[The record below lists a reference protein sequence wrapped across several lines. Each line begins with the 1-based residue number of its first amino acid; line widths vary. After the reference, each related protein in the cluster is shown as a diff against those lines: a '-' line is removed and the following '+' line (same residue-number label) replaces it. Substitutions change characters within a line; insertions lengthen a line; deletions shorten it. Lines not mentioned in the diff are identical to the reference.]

1 MILITCLK
9 KGGCFE
15 SFMKGKRQRYFSR
28 TMSGANILSRLKEA
42 IVNLDFEESESLAK
56 EALAKG
62 VPPQEIILQGIGRAM
77 EEVGKKFEASEYFLS
92 ELIVA
97 GEIGKEISQML
108 QPYMKGAEIKK
119 IGKAV
124 IATIKGD
131 LHDIGKNIFGMM
143 MEAAGF
149 EVIDLGNDVPAEAI
163 VDAVRNHKPDIVGLS
178 ALLTVTMVE
187 MENVINELKKAG
199 LRDKV
204 KVIIGG
210 APITEDYA
218 KRIGADGYGK
228 DAVVGVD
235 ICKAWVGKK

>member
-1 MILITCLK
+1 MSEVNLLNKLK
-9 KGGCFE
+9 D
-15 SFMKGKRQRYFSR
+15 
-28 TMSGANILSRLKEA
+28 A
-42 IVNLDFEESESLAK
+42 IVNLDFDGSKSLAQ
-56 EALAKG
+56 EAVKKG
-62 VPPQEIILQGIGRAM
+62 IPPPEIISKGISAAM

-97 GEIGKEISQML
+97 GEIGKEVSQML
-108 QPYMKGAEIKK
+108 QPYMRGTEIKK
-119 IGKAV
+119 VGKVVIGTV
-124 IATIKGD
+124 KGD

-143 MEAAGF
+143 LEAAGF
-149 EVIDLGNDVPAEAI
+149 EVIDLGNDVPAEAF
-163 VDAVRNHKPDIVGLS
+163 VNAVMNHKPDIVGMS

-187 MENVINELKKAG
+187 MENVIKELKKSG

>member
-1 MILITCLK
+1 MSEENLLTQLK
-9 KGGCFE
+9 
-15 SFMKGKRQRYFSR
+15 
-28 TMSGANILSRLKEA
+28 NA
-42 IVNLDFEESESLAK
+42 IVNLDFDGSKRLAQ
-56 EALAKG
+56 EAVAKG
-62 VPPQEIILQGIGRAM
+62 IPPNEIISKGISAAM
-77 EEVGKKFEASEYFLS
+77 EEVGRKFEASEYFLS

-108 QPYMKGAEIKK
+108 QPYMKGTEIKK

-124 IATIKGD
+124 IATVKGD

>member
-1 MILITCLK
+1 
-9 KGGCFE
+9 
-15 SFMKGKRQRYFSR
+15 
-28 TMSGANILSRLKEA
+28 MSEVGLLTRLKDA
-42 IVNLDFEESESLAK
+42 IVNLDFDGSKLLAQ
-56 EALAKG
+56 EAVAKG
-62 VPPQEIILQGIGRAM
+62 IPPNEIITKAISSAM
-77 EEVGKKFEASEYFLS
+77 EEVGRKFEASEYFLS

-108 QPYMKGAEIKK
+108 QPYMKGSEIKK
-119 IGKAV
+119 IGKVV
-124 IATIKGD
+124 IGTVKGD

-143 MEAAGF
+143 LEAAGF
-149 EVIDLGNDVPAEAI
+149 EVIDLGNDVPAEAF
-163 VDAVRNHKPDIVGLS
+163 VEAVKNHKPDILGMS

-187 MENVINELKKAG
+187 MENVIKELKKAG
-199 LRDKV
+199 VREKV

-210 APITEDYA
+210 APITEEYA

>member
-1 MILITCLK
+1 
-9 KGGCFE
+9 
-15 SFMKGKRQRYFSR
+15 
-28 TMSGANILSRLKEA
+28 MSEVGLLTRLKDA
-42 IVNLDFEESESLAK
+42 IVNLDFDGSKRLAQ
-56 EALAKG
+56 EAVAKG
-62 VPPQEIILQGIGRAM
+62 IPPNEIITKAISSAM
-77 EEVGKKFEASEYFLS
+77 EEVGRKFEASEYFLS

-108 QPYMKGAEIKK
+108 QPYMKGSEIKK
-119 IGKAV
+119 IGKVV
-124 IATIKGD
+124 IGTVKGD

-143 MEAAGF
+143 LEAAGF
-149 EVIDLGNDVPAEAI
+149 EVIDLGNDVPAEAF
-163 VDAVRNHKPDIVGLS
+163 VEAVKNHNPDILGMS

-187 MENVINELKKAG
+187 MENVIKELEKAG
-199 LRDKV
+199 VREKV

-210 APITEDYA
+210 APITEEYA

>member
-1 MILITCLK
+1 MSEMSLLTKLK
-9 KGGCFE
+9 D
-15 SFMKGKRQRYFSR
+15 
-28 TMSGANILSRLKEA
+28 A
-42 IVNLDFEESESLAK
+42 IVNLDFDGSKILAQ
-56 EALAKG
+56 EAVAKG
-62 VPPQEIILQGIGRAM
+62 IPPNEIISKGISAAM

-97 GEIGKEISQML
+97 GEIGKEVSQML
-108 QPYMKGAEIKK
+108 QPYMKGSEIKK
-119 IGKAV
+119 IGKVV
-124 IATIKGD
+124 IGTVKGD

-143 MEAAGF
+143 LEAAGF
-149 EVIDLGNDVPAEAI
+149 EVIDLGNDVSAEAF
-163 VDAVRNHKPDIVGLS
+163 VEAVRDKKPDIVGMS

-187 MENVINELKKAG
+187 MENIINELKKAG
-199 LRDKV
+199 LREKV

-235 ICKAWVGKK
+235 ICKAWVSRK

>member
-1 MILITCLK
+1 
-9 KGGCFE
+9 
-15 SFMKGKRQRYFSR
+15 
-28 TMSGANILSRLKEA
+28 MSEVSLLTRLKDA
-42 IVNLDFEESESLAK
+42 IVNLDFDGSKRLAEEAVS
-56 EALAKG
+56 KG
-62 VPPQEIILQGIGRAM
+62 IPPNEIITKAISSAM

-108 QPYMKGAEIKK
+108 QPYMKGSEIKK
-119 IGKAV
+119 IGKVV
-124 IATIKGD
+124 IGTVKGD

-149 EVIDLGNDVPAEAI
+149 EVIDLGNDVPAEAF
-163 VDAVRNHKPDIVGLS
+163 VEAVRNHKPDIVGMS

-187 MENVINELKKAG
+187 MENVINELRKAG

>member
-1 MILITCLK
+1 
-9 KGGCFE
+9 
-15 SFMKGKRQRYFSR
+15 
-28 TMSGANILSRLKEA
+28 MSEENLLTKLRDA
-42 IVNLDFEESESLAK
+42 IVNLDFDGSKQLAQ
-56 EALAKG
+56 EAVAKG
-62 VPPQEIILQGIGRAM
+62 IPPNEIITKAISGAM

-108 QPYMKGAEIKK
+108 KPYMKDTEIKK
-119 IGKAV
+119 IGKIV
-124 IATIKGD
+124 IATVKGD

-163 VDAVRNHKPDIVGLS
+163 VDAVRSHKPDIVGLS

-218 KRIGADGYGK
+218 RRIGADGYGK

>member
-1 MILITCLK
+1 MSEENLLTKLK
-9 KGGCFE
+9 D
-15 SFMKGKRQRYFSR
+15 
-28 TMSGANILSRLKEA
+28 A
-42 IVNLDFEESESLAK
+42 IVNLDFDGSKQLAQ
-56 EALAKG
+56 EAVAKG
-62 VPPQEIILQGIGRAM
+62 IPPNEIITKAISGAM

-108 QPYMKGAEIKK
+108 KPYMKDTEIKK
-119 IGKAV
+119 IGKII
-124 IATIKGD
+124 IATVKGD

-163 VDAVRNHKPDIVGLS
+163 VDAVRKYKPDIMGLS

-199 LRDKV
+199 LRDRV

>member
-1 MILITCLK
+1 
-9 KGGCFE
+9 
-15 SFMKGKRQRYFSR
+15 
-28 TMSGANILSRLKEA
+28 MSEVGLLTRLKDA
-42 IVNLDFEESESLAK
+42 IVNLDFDGSKRLAQ
-56 EALAKG
+56 EAVAKG
-62 VPPQEIILQGIGRAM
+62 IPPNEIITKAISSAM
-77 EEVGKKFEASEYFLS
+77 EEVGRKFEASEYFLS

-108 QPYMKGAEIKK
+108 QPYMKGSEIKK
-119 IGKAV
+119 IGKVV
-124 IATIKGD
+124 IGTVKGD

-143 MEAAGF
+143 LEAAGF
-149 EVIDLGNDVPAEAI
+149 EVIDLGNDVPAEAF
-163 VDAVRNHKPDIVGLS
+163 VEAVKNHKPDIVGMS

-187 MENVINELKKAG
+187 MENVIKELEKAG
-199 LRDKV
+199 VREKV

-210 APITEDYA
+210 APITEEYA

>member
-1 MILITCLK
+1 
-9 KGGCFE
+9 
-15 SFMKGKRQRYFSR
+15 
-28 TMSGANILSRLKEA
+28 MSEVGLLTRLKEA
-42 IVNLDFEESESLAK
+42 IVNLDFDGSKRLAQ
-56 EALAKG
+56 EAVAKG
-62 VPPQEIILQGIGRAM
+62 IPPNEIITKAISSAM
-77 EEVGKKFEASEYFLS
+77 EEVGRKFEASEYFLS

-108 QPYMKGAEIKK
+108 QPYMKGSEIKK
-119 IGKAV
+119 IGKVV
-124 IATIKGD
+124 IGTVKGD

-143 MEAAGF
+143 LEAAGF
-149 EVIDLGNDVPAEAI
+149 EVIDLGNDVPAEAF
-163 VDAVRNHKPDIVGLS
+163 VEAVKNHKPDIVGMS

-187 MENVINELKKAG
+187 MENVIKELKKAG
-199 LRDKV
+199 LREKV

-210 APITEDYA
+210 APITEEYA

>member
-1 MILITCLK
+1 MSEISLLEKLK
-9 KGGCFE
+9 D
-15 SFMKGKRQRYFSR
+15 
-28 TMSGANILSRLKEA
+28 A
-42 IVNLDFEESESLAK
+42 IVNLDFDGSKSLAQ
-56 EALAKG
+56 EAVAKG
-62 VPPQEIILQGIGRAM
+62 IPPNEIISKGISAAM

-108 QPYMKGAEIKK
+108 QPYMKGLEIKK
-119 IGKAV
+119 IGRVV
-124 IATIKGD
+124 IGTVKGD

-143 MEAAGF
+143 LEAAGF
-149 EVIDLGNDVPAEAI
+149 EVIDLGNDVSAEAFVEAI
-163 VDAVRNHKPDIVGLS
+163 RNNKPDIVGMS

-187 MENVINELKKAG
+187 MENIINELKKAG
-199 LRDKV
+199 LRNNV

-228 DAVVGVD
+228 DAVAGVD
-235 ICKAWVGKK
+235 ICKVWVGKK

>member
-1 MILITCLK
+1 
-9 KGGCFE
+9 
-15 SFMKGKRQRYFSR
+15 
-28 TMSGANILSRLKEA
+28 MSEVGLLTRLKDA
-42 IVNLDFEESESLAK
+42 IVNLDFDGSKRLAQ
-56 EALAKG
+56 EAVAIG
-62 VPPQEIILQGIGRAM
+62 IPPNEIITKAISSAM
-77 EEVGKKFEASEYFLS
+77 EEVGRKFEASEYFLS

-108 QPYMKGAEIKK
+108 QPYMKGSEIKK
-119 IGKAV
+119 IGKVV
-124 IATIKGD
+124 IGTVKGD

-143 MEAAGF
+143 LEAAGF
-149 EVIDLGNDVPAEAI
+149 EVIDLGNDVPAEAF
-163 VDAVRNHKPDIVGLS
+163 VEAVKNHNPDILGMS

-187 MENVINELKKAG
+187 MENVIKELKKAG
-199 LRDKV
+199 VREKV

-210 APITEDYA
+210 APITEEYA

>member
-1 MILITCLK
+1 
-9 KGGCFE
+9 
-15 SFMKGKRQRYFSR
+15 
-28 TMSGANILSRLKEA
+28 MSQENLLTQLRNA
-42 IVNLDFEESESLAK
+42 IVNLDFDGSKQLAQQ
-56 EALAKG
+56 AIVKG
-62 VPPQEIILQGIGRAM
+62 IPPNEIISRGISAAM

-119 IGKAV
+119 IGKVV
-124 IATIKGD
+124 IGTVKGD

-143 MEAAGF
+143 LEAAGF
-149 EVIDLGNDVPAEAI
+149 EVIDLGNDVSAEAF
-163 VDAVRNHKPDIVGLS
+163 VDAVRKHKPDIVGMS

-187 MENVINELKKAG
+187 MENVIKELRKAG

>member
-1 MILITCLK
+1 MSEENLLTQLK
-9 KGGCFE
+9 
-15 SFMKGKRQRYFSR
+15 
-28 TMSGANILSRLKEA
+28 NA
-42 IVNLDFEESESLAK
+42 IVNLDFDGSKRLAQ
-56 EALAKG
+56 EAVAKG
-62 VPPQEIILQGIGRAM
+62 IPPNEIISKGISAAM
-77 EEVGKKFEASEYFLS
+77 EEVGRKFEASEYFLS

-108 QPYMKGAEIKK
+108 QPYMKGTEIKK

-124 IATIKGD
+124 IATVKGD

-235 ICKAWVGKK
+235 ICKAWVGNK

>member
-1 MILITCLK
+1 MSKEDLLIKLK
-9 KGGCFE
+9 D
-15 SFMKGKRQRYFSR
+15 
-28 TMSGANILSRLKEA
+28 A
-42 IVNLDFEESESLAK
+42 IVNLDFDGSKRLAQ
-56 EALAKG
+56 EAVSKG
-62 VPPQEIILQGIGRAM
+62 IPPNEIVTKAISSAM
-77 EEVGKKFEASEYFLS
+77 EEVGRKFEASEYFLS

-108 QPYMKGAEIKK
+108 QPYMKSTEVKK

-124 IATIKGD
+124 IGTVKGD

-143 MEAAGF
+143 LEAAGF
-149 EVIDLGNDVPAEAI
+149 EVIDLGADVPPEAF
-163 VDAVRNHKPDIVGLS
+163 VDAVKNHKPDIVGMS

-187 MENVINELKKAG
+187 MENVIKELEKAG

-210 APITEDYA
+210 APITEEYA

>member
-1 MILITCLK
+1 MSEGDILTK
-9 KGGCFE
+9 
-15 SFMKGKRQRYFSR
+15 
-28 TMSGANILSRLKEA
+28 LKES
-42 IVNLDFEESESLAK
+42 IVNLDFDGSKRLAQ
-56 EALAKG
+56 EAIAKG
-62 VPPQEIILQGIGRAM
+62 IPANEIISRGISAAM
-77 EEVGKKFEASEYFLS
+77 DEVGKKFEASEYFLS

-108 QPYMKGAEIKK
+108 QPYMKGSEIRK

-124 IATIKGD
+124 IGTVRGD

-143 MEAAGF
+143 LEAAGF
-149 EVIDLGNDVPAEAI
+149 EVIDLGNDVPAEAF
-163 VDAVRNHKPDIVGLS
+163 VDAVRNHKPDIIGMS

-210 APITEDYA
+210 APITEEYA

-228 DAVVGVD
+228 DAVAGVE
-235 ICKAWVGKK
+235 ICKAWVSKK

>member
-1 MILITCLK
+1 MSEVNLLNKLK
-9 KGGCFE
+9 D
-15 SFMKGKRQRYFSR
+15 
-28 TMSGANILSRLKEA
+28 A
-42 IVNLDFEESESLAK
+42 IVNLDFDGSKSLAQ
-56 EALAKG
+56 EAVKKG
-62 VPPQEIILQGIGRAM
+62 IPPPEIISKGISAAM

-97 GEIGKEISQML
+97 GEIGKEVSQML
-108 QPYMKGAEIKK
+108 QPYMKGMEIKK
-119 IGKAV
+119 VGKVVIGTV
-124 IATIKGD
+124 KGD

-143 MEAAGF
+143 LEAAGF
-149 EVIDLGNDVPAEAI
+149 EVIDLGNDVPAEAF
-163 VDAVRNHKPDIVGLS
+163 VNAVVNHKPNIVGMS

-187 MENVINELKKAG
+187 MENVIKELKKSG

>member
-1 MILITCLK
+1 MSEVNLLNKLK
-9 KGGCFE
+9 D
-15 SFMKGKRQRYFSR
+15 
-28 TMSGANILSRLKEA
+28 A
-42 IVNLDFEESESLAK
+42 IVNLDFDGSKSLAQ
-56 EALAKG
+56 EAVKKG
-62 VPPQEIILQGIGRAM
+62 IPPPEIISKGISAAM
-77 EEVGKKFEASEYFLS
+77 EVVGKKFEASEYFLS

-108 QPYMKGAEIKK
+108 QPYMKGMETKK
-119 IGKAV
+119 VGKVVIGTV
-124 IATIKGD
+124 KGD

-143 MEAAGF
+143 LEAAGF
-149 EVIDLGNDVPAEAI
+149 EVIDLGNDVPAEAF
-163 VDAVRNHKPDIVGLS
+163 VNAVVNHKPDIVGMS

-187 MENVINELKKAG
+187 MENVIKELKKSG

-228 DAVVGVD
+228 DAVAGVD
-235 ICKAWVGKK
+235 ICKAWIGKK

>member
-1 MILITCLK
+1 
-9 KGGCFE
+9 
-15 SFMKGKRQRYFSR
+15 
-28 TMSGANILSRLKEA
+28 MSEVGLLTRLKDA
-42 IVNLDFEESESLAK
+42 IVNLDFDGSKRLAQ
-56 EALAKG
+56 EAVAKG
-62 VPPQEIILQGIGRAM
+62 IPPNEIITKAISSAM
-77 EEVGKKFEASEYFLS
+77 EEVGRKFEASEYFLS

-108 QPYMKGAEIKK
+108 QPYMKGSEIKK
-119 IGKAV
+119 IGKVV
-124 IATIKGD
+124 IGTVKGD

-143 MEAAGF
+143 LEAAGF
-149 EVIDLGNDVPAEAI
+149 EVIDLGNDVPAEAF
-163 VDAVRNHKPDIVGLS
+163 VEAVKNHNPDILGMS

-187 MENVINELKKAG
+187 MENVIKELKKAG
-199 LRDKV
+199 VREKV

-210 APITEDYA
+210 APITEEYA

>member
-1 MILITCLK
+1 MSQENLLTQLK
-9 KGGCFE
+9 
-15 SFMKGKRQRYFSR
+15 
-28 TMSGANILSRLKEA
+28 NA
-42 IVNLDFEESESLAK
+42 IVNLDFDGSKQLAQQ
-56 EALAKG
+56 AIAKG
-62 VPPQEIILQGIGRAM
+62 IPPNEIISKGISAAM

-119 IGKAV
+119 IGKVV
-124 IATIKGD
+124 IATVKGD

-143 MEAAGF
+143 LEAAGF
-149 EVIDLGNDVPAEAI
+149 EVIDLGNDVSAEAF
-163 VDAVRNHKPDIVGLS
+163 VDAVRKHKPDIVGMS

-187 MENVINELKKAG
+187 MENVIKELRKAG

>member
-1 MILITCLK
+1 MSEENLLTQLK
-9 KGGCFE
+9 
-15 SFMKGKRQRYFSR
+15 
-28 TMSGANILSRLKEA
+28 NA
-42 IVNLDFEESESLAK
+42 IVNLDFDGSKRLAQ
-56 EALAKG
+56 EAVAKG
-62 VPPQEIILQGIGRAM
+62 IPPNEIISKGISAAM
-77 EEVGKKFEASEYFLS
+77 EEVGRKFEASEYFLS

-108 QPYMKGAEIKK
+108 QPYMKGTEIKK

-124 IATIKGD
+124 IATVKGD

-163 VDAVRNHKPDIVGLS
+163 VDAVRSHKPDIVGLS

>member
-1 MILITCLK
+1 MSEVNLLNKLK
-9 KGGCFE
+9 D
-15 SFMKGKRQRYFSR
+15 
-28 TMSGANILSRLKEA
+28 A
-42 IVNLDFEESESLAK
+42 IVNLDFDGSKSLAQ
-56 EALAKG
+56 EAVKKG
-62 VPPQEIILQGIGRAM
+62 IPPPEIISKGISAAM

-108 QPYMKGAEIKK
+108 QPYMKGMEIKK
-119 IGKAV
+119 VGKVVIGTV
-124 IATIKGD
+124 KGD

-143 MEAAGF
+143 LEAAGF
-149 EVIDLGNDVPAEAI
+149 EVIDLGNDVPAEAF
-163 VDAVRNHKPDIVGLS
+163 VNAVVNHKPNIVGMS

-187 MENVINELKKAG
+187 MENVIKELKKSG

>member
-1 MILITCLK
+1 
-9 KGGCFE
+9 
-15 SFMKGKRQRYFSR
+15 
-28 TMSGANILSRLKEA
+28 MSEVSLLARLKDA
-42 IVNLDFEESESLAK
+42 IVNLDFDGSKHLAQ

-62 VPPQEIILQGIGRAM
+62 IPPNEIITKAISSAM
-77 EEVGKKFEASEYFLS
+77 EEVGRKFEASEYFLS

-108 QPYMKGAEIKK
+108 QPYMKDAEIKK
-119 IGKAV
+119 IGKVV
-124 IATIKGD
+124 IGTVKGD

-143 MEAAGF
+143 LEAAGF
-149 EVIDLGNDVPAEAI
+149 EVIDLGNDVPAEAF
-163 VDAVRNHKPDIVGLS
+163 VEAVKNHEPDIVGMS

-187 MENVINELKKAG
+187 MENVIKELKKAG
-199 LRDKV
+199 LREKV

-210 APITEDYA
+210 APITEEYA

-235 ICKAWVGKK
+235 ICKAWIGKK